1 VKGTE
6 DEAVG
11 RRVHR
16 KHRHGDRWEHG
27 LQYASGNFTLC
38 PLFLRTSVTVNT
50 HAAVKLK
57 GRLVL
62 IMAMVRATG
71 LGGASLDRP
80 ETRPAPS
87 PSEVKLW
94 DNDIEILRVLLPPV
108 ISRYSGV
115 FMSHAYAPALN
126 MKKTVDRAKNMKAE
140 RASAALSSMAVNP
153 AGEAFTDATA
163 LSN

>member
-1 VKGTE
+1 M
-6 DEAVG
+6 
-11 RRVHR
+11 
-16 KHRHGDRWEHG
+16 
-27 LQYASGNFTLC
+27 SGNFILH
-38 PLFLRTSVTVNT
+38 PLFLRTSVTANT

-87 PSEVKLW
+87 ASEVRLW
-94 DNDIEILRVLLPPV
+94 DNDIETLRVLLSPI

-115 FMSHAYAPALN
+115 FVSH
-126 MKKTVDRAKNMKAE
+126 K
-140 RASAALSSMAVNP
+140 
-153 AGEAFTDATA
+153 
-163 LSN
+163 